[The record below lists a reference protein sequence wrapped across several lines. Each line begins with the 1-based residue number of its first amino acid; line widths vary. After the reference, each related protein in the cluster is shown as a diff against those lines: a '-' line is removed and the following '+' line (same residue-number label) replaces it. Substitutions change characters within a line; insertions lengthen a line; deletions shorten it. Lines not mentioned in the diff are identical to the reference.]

1 MSVNMYMCICSFSSG
16 SMCLYVLSDLP
27 VLCIC
32 LNLVYECTS
41 TYHYLCLCLYVV
53 FGGQAY
59 VGKCMFHHFEQSN
72 KLIFA
77 ACLHRLPPVHLQ
89 GLLRL
94 LSNNGDSVISWPC
107 AQKLASRPNL
117 CGRKQTLQ
125 FSPTPVVVIDNFT
138 PLRVS
143 KQQAASLRIRILPA
157 AQQATTHH

>member
-1 MSVNMYMCICSFSSG
+1 MYLLFFIWQHVFVCAVRYACAMYSS
-16 SMCLYVLSDLP
+16 
-27 VLCIC
+27 
-32 LNLVYECTS
+32 LNLVNKCTS
-41 TYHYLCLCLYVV
+41 TYLCLCLCLYVV

-59 VGKCMFHHFEQSN
+59 VSKCMFHHYEQSN

-94 LSNNGDSVISWPC
+94 LSNNGDSVISWPRT
-107 AQKLASRPNL
+107 QKLASRPNL
-117 CGRKQTLQ
+117 CGRKQTWQ
-125 FSPTPVVVIDNFT
+125 FSPTPVAVIDNFT

-143 KQQAASLRIRILPA
+143 QQQAASLCIRILPV